1 MGGVRQQAENWSRAL
16 RCHPSVAH
24 SLIVY
29 YQLFKLASNLRVSIK
44 QTDSLPSLFFSRKH
58 SEWVSYSTT
67 CPDAWARQWI
77 TGDLL
82 ERCRVQCLDGLVS
95 ACSAVSSSLAAT
107 RKLPCITLKKSGH
120 FTPERPP
127 STVAGRSNTALQA
140 QDFYT
145 SSLQQ
150 CQPIRP
156 TCVFVRGPSR
166 LESTSWKSA
175 KINTSNHLKTLS
187 KGTLLQQVTT
197 IHFSF
202 NVLYRCTS

>member
-1 MGGVRQQAENWSRAL
+1 
-16 RCHPSVAH
+16 
-24 SLIVY
+24 VY
-29 YQLFKLASNLRVSIK
+29 LWNK
-44 QTDSLPSLFFSRKH
+44 QTRCRHYFFSRKH
-58 SEWVSYSTT
+58 FEWVSYSTT

-127 STVAGRSNTALQA
+127 STVAGRFQHRSASAGLLYFLVTTMST
-140 QDFYT
+140 Y
-145 SSLQQ
+145 
-150 CQPIRP
+150 IRP

-175 KINTSNHLKTLS
+175 KINTRNHLKTLS

-202 NVLYRCTS
+202 NVLCRCTS